1 MRRNAEHRIGS
12 SVLKAA
18 AGALILAALAPLAA
32 LGDEAVFEVVLSGP
46 EASGDP
52 DGRGQATVTLRPQT
66 NEVEVR
72 LSYSNIA
79 EPTAMHLRKG
89 ATGTAGNV
97 EVPLVVER
105 AGRGSVVGRRKS
117 AAPGIVERIARSPGE
132 YYLVVINAEHPVGA
146 LRGPLED

>member
-1 MRRNAEHRIGS
+1 VRRIAELRIGS

-18 AGALILAALAPLAA
+18 ACALLLAPLAA
-32 LGDEAVFEVVLSGP
+32 LGDEAVFEVNLSGP

-52 DGRGQATVTLRPQT
+52 DGTGQATVTLKPAT

-97 EVPLVVER
+97 EVPLVIER
-105 AGRGSVVGRRKS
+105 TGRGSVVGRRKS
-117 AAPGIVERIARSPGE
+117 ASPGIVERIAKSPGE
-132 YYLVVINAEHPVGA
+132 YYLVVITGEYPVGA
-146 LRGPLED
+146 LRGPLEE